1 MTMIPSYHA
10 YPDSRMFKW
19 AVKRLL
25 RDRFKMPFK
34 SQLAPKMG
42 FLQFLKLPTRVN
54 IPTPKVLSWGQ
65 PGPRGARFQFF
76 SRKKAIFEVFWRS
89 YISDQV
95 SVVFFLS
102 NPYSWPSDDVAW
114 GKKIFDLRHCF
125 INKMLSTL
133 DFASGLKTNIAPN
146 IYPET
151 EVPPGSPHHRDY
163 FEGIC
168 SGLYF
173 HVGE

>member
-1 MTMIPSYHA
+1 M
-10 YPDSRMFKW
+10 
-19 AVKRLL
+19 
-25 RDRFKMPFK
+25 
-34 SQLAPKMG
+34 
-42 FLQFLKLPTRVN
+42 
-54 IPTPKVLSWGQ
+54 
-65 PGPRGARFQFF
+65 
-76 SRKKAIFEVFWRS
+76 
-89 YISDQV
+89 
-95 SVVFFLS
+95 FFLS

-163 FEGIC
+163 FRPAAERVRC
-168 SGLYF
+168 ERSEHLTSEARGLYSQNTL
-173 HVGE
+173 GEASKLHAS